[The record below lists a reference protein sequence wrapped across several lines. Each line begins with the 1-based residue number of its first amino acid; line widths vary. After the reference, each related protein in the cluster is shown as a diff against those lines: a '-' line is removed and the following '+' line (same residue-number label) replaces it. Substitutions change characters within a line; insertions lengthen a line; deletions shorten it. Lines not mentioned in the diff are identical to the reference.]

1 MQGRISGFFVT
12 LFMALPLAAI
22 PLMSIFGIPQI
33 GSLASSGEETG
44 FLLEDPLAADQSAD
58 SWNLDSAPSFGDS
71 GANSAPA
78 FGSAGNSPSTGS
90 GPSESI
96 DAAFAAT
103 PGSPAT
109 SNTMPQGS
117 SGFNGVSSSS
127 SWDQAIAQLASYGI
141 QDYRLQPG
149 HMSQGF
155 HFACYSRA
163 ASPGSNRTVI
173 RFEAEAADPLQAVQ
187 KTLKQV
193 IQWHNRDREHLKTV
207 PIL

>member
-33 GSLASSGEETG
+33 GSLASSGDETG
-44 FLLEDPLAADQSAD
+44 FLLEDPLAAEQSAD
-58 SWNLDSAPSFGDS
+58 SWNLDSAPSFGQS
-71 GANSAPA
+71 GENSAPA
-78 FGSAGNSPSTGS
+78 FGDSSGNTAQPLGQ
-90 GPSESI
+90 SESI

-103 PGSPAT
+103 PGSTPIP
-109 SNTMPQGS
+109 SNSAAFSGS
-117 SGFNGVSSSS
+117 VNSL
-127 SWDQAIAQLASYGI
+127 SWDQAISQLASYGI

-149 HMSQGF
+149 HLAQGF

-163 ASPGSNRTVI
+163 SKPGSNRTVI
-173 RFEAEAADPLQAVQ
+173 RFEAEAENPLQAVQ
-187 KTLKQV
+187 KTLEQV